1 MSLADVLADSASKTT
16 TDEIERLLS
25 KCPDVPAVS
34 IDDLDIV
41 VPSKDKKSIGRMVE
55 WRYVIQDNAYILIIT
70 IDIPL
75 SANVGCISQVYC
87 TVM

>member
-55 WRYVIQDNAYILIIT
+55 
-70 IDIPL
+70 
-75 SANVGCISQVYC
+75 
-87 TVM
+87 